1 MCQCSLHMNY
11 SRTKTMMKWNERGMM
26 CLYDSNNTIVH
37 KYTYSDFER
46 YCCECITPSMY
57 HYMASYVGQHVGE
70 QNVEMAAVNSYF
82 NLPIETRIDMHDQEL
97 MNLNWQKERV
107 NILLDTSEDEYET
120 HTLTEDL
127 THFSKE
133 IHEEEQWT
141 N

>member
-1 MCQCSLHMNY
+1 
-11 SRTKTMMKWNERGMM
+11 
-26 CLYDSNNTIVH
+26 
-37 KYTYSDFER
+37 
-46 YCCECITPSMY
+46 MY
-57 HYMASYVGQHVGE
+57 HYMASYVGQHIGE

-97 MNLNWQKERV
+97 MNINWQKERV

-120 HTLTEDL
+120 HTLMDDL